1 MDVSPDKQSID
12 KLFANTTYYID
23 FYQRDYKWSEE
34 PVKRL
39 LDDIFF
45 VFDAAYPKYCSLQ
58 AGPEAASRYPWYYL
72 NTYVTNTINGR
83 IFVVD
88 GQQRLTTITL
98 ILICLLRL
106 AEQTHSKLQGW
117 LKGKIAGQ
125 TGYESQFWM
134 RHEKHLETLK
144 ALFDGEPSI
153 PVGSGTTAR
162 NLKENSV
169 AINLILRQKLQNSEK
184 QIELH
189 KFESFV
195 FFFLHR
201 LVLINLSVEQTDV
214 PMVFEV
220 INDRGIK
227 LRPYE
232 ILKGKLLGQID
243 KAELE
248 SGRFNELWE
257 AAATSVNDYSSEGVE
272 QFDQFFVYYL
282 KSKFADTR
290 AAAQRFDNDYHRE
303 MFKPDINEKL
313 QLDRN
318 AAQVKAFLS
327 DRLKYFSG
335 LYCKMLRLSQTLTKG
350 FERVYF
356 NRMNEMDMQ
365 YMLVMSACLPNDPE
379 EDEKIKLVSF
389 NVDRLF
395 SLLRLQ
401 KSYDSNDFTE
411 SVFRISAK
419 IRERPPV
426 EISAA
431 FESEILEQLTL
442 ESEERPKSSF
452 EYSNFANVSIKDIPK
467 RFTRY
472 FFWRVDDFLA
482 YGIKTGLRQSI
493 DDVVSKTGEKTGFHI
508 EHILAQNEQNKA
520 LYRDEDAFNADRN
533 RLGAVLLLK
542 GKDNQ
547 SSNAE
552 KYEDKLKTY
561 ANTLLWNETL
571 REDFYKSKKD
581 LESFEK
587 QTGLKLCALPSF
599 GPDQVNERQKLLFEI
614 SSRIWQIPRPCP
626 TMP

>member
-23 FYQRDYKWSEE
+23 FYQRDYKWSIE
-34 PVKRL
+34 PVRRL

-45 VFDAAYPKYCSLQ
+45 VFDAAYPKYESLK
-58 AGPEAASRYPWYYL
+58 AGPESASRYPWYYL

-98 ILICLLRL
+98 MLISLLRL
-106 AEQTHSKLQGW
+106 AVQSHSKLDGW

-134 RHEKHLETLK
+134 RHERHLETLK
-144 ALFDGEPSI
+144 ALLEGQPNI
-153 PVGSGTTAR
+153 PAGSGITAH
-162 NLKENSV
+162 NMKENSV
-169 AINLILRQKLQNSEK
+169 TIDQYLKQKLQNSDK

-220 INDRGIK
+220 INDRGVK

-248 SGRFNELWE
+248 NGRFNELWE
-257 AAATSVNDYSSEGVE
+257 TAASNVNAYSSEGGE
-272 QFDQFFVYYL
+272 QFDQFFIYYL
-282 KSKFADTR
+282 KSKYAETR
-290 AAAQRFDNDYHRE
+290 ATAQRFDSDYHRE

-313 QLDRN
+313 KLDRN
-318 AAQVKAFLS
+318 ASQVKEFLS
-327 DRLKYFSG
+327 DRLRYFSG
-335 LYCKMLRLSQTLTKG
+335 LHCKMLQLSQVLTKG
-350 FERVYF
+350 FEHVYF

-365 YMLVMSACLPNDPE
+365 HMLVMSACLPNDPE
-379 EDEKIKLVSF
+379 EDTKVKLVSH

-401 KSYDSNDFTE
+401 KAYDSNEFTE
-411 SVFRISAK
+411 GVFKISVK
-419 IRERPPV
+419 IRERPAA
-426 EISAA
+426 EISAIFDA
-431 FESEILEQLTL
+431 EILEQLKL
-442 ESEERPKSSF
+442 DSEGKPKSLF
-452 EYSNFANVSIKDIPK
+452 EYSNFANISIKDIPK

-472 FFWRVDDFLA
+472 FFWRVDRFLA
-482 YGIKTGLRQSI
+482 DGIKMEPPQTI

-508 EHILAQNEQNKA
+508 EHILAQNAHNKA
-520 LYRDEDAFNADRN
+520 LYKDEDTFNTDRN

-542 GKDNQ
+542 GRDNQ
-547 SSNAE
+547 SSNDE
-552 KYEDKLKTY
+552 EYENKLKTY

-581 LESFEK
+581 LESFEN
-587 QTGLKLCALPSF
+587 QNQLKLCAMPSF
-599 GPDQVNERQKLLFEI
+599 GPDQVNKRQKLLFEI
-614 SSRIWQIPRPCP
+614 SSRIWQ
-626 TMP
+626 TSHHS